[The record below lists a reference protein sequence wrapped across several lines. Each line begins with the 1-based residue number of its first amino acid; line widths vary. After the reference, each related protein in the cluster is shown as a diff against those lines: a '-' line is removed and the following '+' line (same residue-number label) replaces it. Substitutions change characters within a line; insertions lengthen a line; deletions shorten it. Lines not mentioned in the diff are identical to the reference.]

1 MKLIVPEKCPVCGSA
16 ESLTFLHCKDSFAG
30 GATFEIRQCSDCG
43 FRFTSGFPDE
53 SEIGKYYE
61 AAGYISHTDTNKGLV
76 NKIYH
81 IVRKYMLGRK
91 GQMVESLVGGRK
103 GRILDIG
110 CGTGYFLNEMQ
121 RRGWKGVGVE
131 KSPSASEQAKKNFN
145 LEVYNDI
152 KDVDK
157 VCQYC
162 GEGEPCGKSE
172 TIGLHGI
179 CSRNSLN
186 DRFDVITLWHVLEHL
201 QDLESA
207 FDCFRNLLIKN
218 GVLLIAVP
226 NSDSFD
232 ARKYKEHWGA
242 YDVPRHL
249 WHFTPETLAKLAHR
263 EGFYIE
269 KISAMPFDAFYV
281 SMLSEKYK
289 GNSMPVVRG
298 ALTGFSSL
306 VRNANRPKMSS
317 SIIYVL
323 RRR

>member
-1 MKLIVPEKCPVCGSA
+1 M
-16 ESLTFLHCKDSFAG
+16 
-30 GATFEIRQCSDCG
+30 
-43 FRFTSGFPDE
+43 
-53 SEIGKYYE
+53 
-61 AAGYISHTDTNKGLV
+61 
-76 NKIYH
+76 
-81 IVRKYMLGRK
+81 
-91 GQMVESLVGGRK
+91 
-103 GRILDIG
+103 
-110 CGTGYFLNEMQ
+110 
-121 RRGWKGVGVE
+121 
-131 KSPSASEQAKKNFN
+131 
-145 LEVYNDI
+145 
-152 KDVDK
+152 
-157 VCQYC
+157 
-162 GEGEPCGKSE
+162 
-172 TIGLHGI
+172 
-179 CSRNSLN
+179 
-186 DRFDVITLWHVLEHL
+186 LEHL

-207 FDCFRNLLIKN
+207 FDCFRNLLSKN
-218 GVLLIAVP
+218 GVLLNAVP
-226 NSDSFD
+226 NSASFD